1 MDNLVI
7 IGIIA
12 LAAVVIIGT
21 ALKLYTSNKIK
32 DFEGTYDSSYDST
45 NDAKK
50 VSSKKE
56 NVLKK

>member
-32 DFEGTYDSSYDST
+32 DFEGTYDST

-50 VSSKKE
+50 VDK
-56 NVLKK
+56 